1 MKRREF
7 ITLLGGTAVVWP
19 IVARADY
26 KPEFKMSLVVSQE
39 TSWGRAAIR
48 FADAV
53 RYRTQGRIKI
63 TNYFDGRLFAGQQTT
78 EFELLQRGVADF
90 AIGTTINW
98 SPQIKELNLFCLPFL
113 LPSYKAVDAVQ
124 AAEPGERLFKLIEEK
139 GVIPIAWGENGF
151 REVTNSKRPI
161 RRPED
166 LQGLKIRVP
175 PVTIV
180 AETFEALGARP
191 VSINWNQAL
200 IAFRQDQVDGQ
211 ENPLALILPYQ
222 IYAFHQHVTL
232 WHYAIDPT
240 ILAVSAKTWANLS
253 VEDRQI
259 LKLVG
264 NIIMAE
270 QKIEARLGL
279 EDAMIVVD
287 VLEKIYNMQVAQ
299 LSQAE
304 VNAFRQKTRAVYD
317 NWVDHIGID
326 LVRSSEKIVDRT
338 R

>member
-1 MKRREF
+1 VRRREF
-7 ITLLGGTAVVWP
+7 IALLGGAAAYPLTAG
-19 IVARADY
+19 AEY
-26 KPEFKMSLVVSQE
+26 KPDFKMSLVVSQE

-63 TNYFDGRLFAGQQTT
+63 TNYFDGRLFAGEQTT
-78 EFELLQRGVADF
+78 EFELLQRGAADF

-98 SPQIKELNLFCLPFL
+98 SPQVKELNLFCLPFL

-124 AAEPGERLFKLIEEK
+124 AAEPGERIFKLIEEK
-139 GVIPIAWGENGF
+139 GVVPIAWGENGF
-151 REVTNSKRPI
+151 REVTNSKRAI

-166 LQGLKIRVP
+166 LHGLNIRVP
-175 PVTIV
+175 PVAIV
-180 AETFEALGARP
+180 AETLRALGARP
-191 VSINWNQAL
+191 VSINWNEAL
-200 IAFRQDQVDGQ
+200 TAFRQDKVDGQ

-222 IYAFHQHVTL
+222 IYAVHQYVTL

-240 ILAVSAKTWANLS
+240 VLAVSAKTWENLTA
-253 VEDRQI
+253 EDRQT

-287 VLEKIYNMQVAQ
+287 VLEKIYNMQVTQ
-299 LSQAE
+299 LSPVE
-304 VNAFRQKTRAVYD
+304 ISEFRKNTRSVYD
-317 NWVDHIGID
+317 KWADDIGID
-326 LVRSSEKIVDRT
+326 LVRSAEKIIERI

>member
-1 MKRREF
+1 MPFRRPSPASVFSNSLRKRE
-7 ITLLGGTAVVWP
+7 L
-19 IVARADY
+19 
-26 KPEFKMSLVVSQE
+26 
-39 TSWGRAAIR
+39 
-48 FADAV
+48 
-53 RYRTQGRIKI
+53 YR
-63 TNYFDGRLFAGQQTT
+63 
-78 EFELLQRGVADF
+78 
-90 AIGTTINW
+90 
-98 SPQIKELNLFCLPFL
+98 SP
-113 LPSYKAVDAVQ
+113 
-124 AAEPGERLFKLIEEK
+124 R
-139 GVIPIAWGENGF
+139 GENGF

-161 RRPED
+161 RRPEN

-180 AETFEALGARP
+180 AETFQALGARP

-200 IAFRQDQVDGQ
+200 LAFRQDQVDGQ

-222 IYAFHQHVTL
+222 IYAFHPHVTL
-232 WHYAIDPT
+232 WHYANDRRSSRSMRRPR
-240 ILAVSAKTWANLS
+240 ANLS

-299 LSQAE
+299 LSPAE
-304 VNAFRQKTRAVYD
+304 ISEFREKTRLSTT
-317 NWVDHIGID
+317 IG
-326 LVRSSEKIVDRT
+326 
-338 R
+338 

>member
-1 MKRREF
+1 MRRREF
-7 ITLLGGTAVVWP
+7 IRLLGGAAAFP
-19 IVARADY
+19 LPARADY

-48 FADAV
+48 FADAI

-98 SPQIKELNLFCLPFL
+98 SPQVKELNLFCLPFL

-124 AAEPGERLFKLIEEK
+124 ANEPGERLFKLIEEK

-175 PVTIV
+175 PIAIV
-180 AETFEALGARP
+180 AETFQTLGAKP

-200 IAFRQDQVDGQ
+200 IAFREDQVDGQ

-222 IYAFHQHVTL
+222 IYAVHPHVTL

-299 LSQAE
+299 LSPAE
-304 VNAFRQKTRAVYD
+304 VNEFREKTRSVYD
-317 NWVDHIGID
+317 NWVDYIGID

>member
-1 MKRREF
+1 MRRREF
-7 ITLLGGTAVVWP
+7 IALLGGAAAFPLT
-19 IVARADY
+19 ARADY

-53 RYRTQGRIKI
+53 KYRTQGRIKI

-78 EFELLQRGVADF
+78 EFELLQRGVVDF

-98 SPQIKELNLFCLPFL
+98 SPQVKELNLFCLPFL

-124 AAEPGERLFKLIEEK
+124 AGEPGGRLFKLIEQK
-139 GVIPIAWGENGF
+139 DVVPIAWGENGF
-151 REVTNSKRPI
+151 REITNSKRPI

-166 LQGLKIRVP
+166 LQGLNIRVP
-175 PVTIV
+175 PVAIV
-180 AETFEALGARP
+180 AETVQALGARP
-191 VSINWNQAL
+191 VSINWNDAL
-200 IAFRQDQVDGQ
+200 VAFRQDKVDGQ

-222 IYAFHQHVTL
+222 IYAVHQYVTL

-240 ILAVSAKTWANLS
+240 ILAVSAKTWASLS
-253 VEDRQI
+253 AEDRQT
-259 LKLVG
+259 LMLVG

-287 VLEKIYNMQVAQ
+287 VLEKIYNMQVTQ
-299 LSQAE
+299 LSLAE
-304 VNAFRQKTRAVYD
+304 VREFREKTRSVYD
-317 NWVDHIGID
+317 KWSDLIGID
-326 LVRSSEKIVDRT
+326 LVRNAENIVDRT